1 LSVGNRFTENTMGL
15 APAKVMI
22 ADDEKNIRELL
33 RDVLSPLV
41 SHVVAVENG
50 VKALG
55 LLEKEEFDVL
65 LLDMNMPGLDGIEVL
80 KRTKSQDIPTEV
92 VILTAHASVMTAVEA
107 MKLGAYDYLMKP
119 FKIVELAPVI
129 EKAYEKKKLRN
140 ENLLLKTQVKRQ
152 WETLSI
158 IAESPAMREVLEMAK
173 KVAGSAYPVLIIGE
187 SGVGKELV
195 ARTIHGSSARAD
207 ESYVVINCG
216 AIPENMI
223 ESELFGFEK
232 GAFTGA
238 HARKPGLLEIA
249 HQGTLFLD
257 EIGDMPQPLQIKLLR
272 VIETGC
278 FYRLGGTREMK
289 VDVRVLSATN
299 KNLKTEIEKG
309 AFRQDLYYRISA
321 LKLVLPP
328 LRDRQEDIVPLIM
341 HFQSR
346 DLAFKQKMFNDP
358 ALKIL
363 SAYSWP
369 GNVRELQHVVHRALL
384 LSKGNVI
391 GPADL
396 PSDLMMEPGP
406 GSARL
411 DDRERL
417 HVLTV
422 LKKSGGD
429 KIKTAE
435 ILGIHP
441 KTLAR
446 KLFGYGLAG

>member
-1 LSVGNRFTENTMGL
+1 MGL

-33 RDVLSPLV
+33 RDALSPLV
-41 SHVVAVENG
+41 SHVVAIENG
-50 VKALG
+50 TKALE

-80 KRTKSQDIPTEV
+80 KRIKSQEIPTEV
-92 VILTAHASVMTAVEA
+92 VILTAHATVMTAVEA

-152 WETLSI
+152 WETLSL

-173 KVAGSAYPVLIIGE
+173 KVAGSTFPVLIIGE
-187 SGVGKELV
+187 SGTGKELV
-195 ARTIHGSSARAD
+195 ARTIHGSSARVD

-257 EIGDMPQPLQIKLLR
+257 EIGDMPLPLQVKLLR

-321 LKLVLPP
+321 LNIVLPP
-328 LRDRQEDIVPLIM
+328 LRDRQEDIVPLIK

-346 DLAFKQKMFNDP
+346 DPAFKQKTFNDE
-358 ALKIL
+358 ALNIL
-363 SAYSWP
+363 SAYAWP
-369 GNVRELQHVVHRALL
+369 GNVRELQHVVHRVLL

-391 GPADL
+391 EPADL
-396 PSDLMMEPGP
+396 PSDLMREPGP
-406 GSARL
+406 GSERL

-417 HVLTV
+417 HILTV

-429 KIKTAE
+429 RSKAAD

-446 KLFGYGLAG
+446 KLSGYGPAV

>member
-1 LSVGNRFTENTMGL
+1 MGL
-15 APAKVMI
+15 ASAKVMI

-33 RDVLSPLV
+33 RDELSPLV
-41 SHVVAVENG
+41 AHVVEVQNG
-50 VKALG
+50 SKALE

-65 LLDMNMPGLDGIEVL
+65 LLDMNMPGLDGIDVL
-80 KRTKSQDIPTEV
+80 KSIKSQEIPTEV
-92 VILTAHASVMTAVEA
+92 IILTAHATVMTAVEA

-119 FKIVELAPVI
+119 FKIIELAPVI

-152 WETLSI
+152 WETRTL
-158 IAESPAMREVLEMAK
+158 IAESPAMREVLETAA
-173 KVAGSAYPVLIIGE
+173 KVAGSAYPVLITGE
-187 SGVGKELV
+187 SGTGKELV
-195 ARTIHGSSARAD
+195 ARTIHAASARSD
-207 ESYVVINCG
+207 EPYVVINCG
-216 AIPENMI
+216 ALPENMI
-223 ESELFGFEK
+223 ESELFGYEK

-257 EIGDMPQPLQIKLLR
+257 EIGDMPLPLQVKLLR

-289 VDVRVLSATN
+289 VDMRVLSATN

-309 AFRQDLYYRISA
+309 TFRQDLYYRVSA
-321 LKLVLPP
+321 LNIFLPP
-328 LRDRQEDIVPLIM
+328 LRDRQEDIAPLIR
-341 HFQSR
+341 HFQS
-346 DLAFKQKMFNDP
+346 NDP
-358 ALKIL
+358 VFRQKSFTDEALKVL
-363 SAYSWP
+363 SAYAWP
-369 GNVRELQHVVHRALL
+369 GNVRELQHVVHRVLL
-384 LSKGNVI
+384 LSRGNVI

-396 PSDLMMEPGP
+396 PPDLTMQAGP
-406 GSARL
+406 DSARL
-411 DDRERL
+411 ADRERQ
-417 HVLTV
+417 HILTV

-429 KIKTAE
+429 KIKAAE

-446 KLFGYGLAG
+446 KLSGYGRSR